1 MSLRVAQM
9 IDKDW
14 RFAQRAAQRPQR
26 DPACTPV
33 VLNQI
38 AWLDQPSVVL
48 RSGVVGTT
56 DARSQHQSFDLH
68 FNDHP
73 LLIEGVLNLG
83 GNFFRL
89 AGNLRAHG
97 IQRDFLA
104 GPMEFLL
111 K

>member
-1 MSLRVAQM
+1 M

-14 RFAQRAAQRPQR
+14 RFAQRPAQRPKGILR
-26 DPACTPV
+26 VLRLYPV
-33 VLNQI
+33 I

-48 RSGVVGTT
+48 RSGVGGTT